1 MSASDIPDIRRH
13 MERLAAEGV
22 DVVRVIYPDLI
33 GTDRARDV
41 LLDHLPAACAHGLAF
56 CRAVYHTSPQGDV
69 VPVAGG
75 VDAGLPDVCVRPD
88 LSTLTVL
95 PWEPGVATC
104 LGEVTDPATSAPAP
118 ESPRDLLRSVLA
130 RCAEHGL
137 RPVVG
142 PELEYFLLE
151 PAPCAP
157 TGWRRSPETT
167 GAVYTAGLRADPDN
181 HLLRTLRLLRDL
193 RIGVTNGNHEFD
205 GGQYEINLT
214 HSGALDA
221 ADRAFRF
228 KAAVKELARGEGRL
242 ATFMA
247 KPFGDAGGSG
257 FHLHLSC
264 EDLGGD
270 LGGDAGGSAGGSAGG
285 GVGGSAG
292 GSAGEGV
299 GGSAGE
305 DVGGGAGEGVGGGAG
320 EGVGGG
326 AGEGVGGGA
335 GEGVGGGAGGGAGG
349 ANVFDDPA
357 GAYGL
362 SATARHAVAGVL
374 AHAPAL
380 AALANPTVNSY
391 KRFGPD
397 TLAPWLIDWG
407 LDNRS
412 AMLRI
417 PPERGSGARLELR
430 LGDASA
436 NPYLLIAGTLA
447 AALLGVRAGEEPP
460 APLEGYG
467 YDTARSA
474 LLPPTLSA
482 ALDALEAD
490 TALIELL
497 GKGFTTAY
505 LTYKRNE
512 VARFQRHVTDWEF
525 TEYAY
530 HL

>member
-1 MSASDIPDIRRH
+1 MSASETPAVGH
-13 MERLAAEGV
+13 YQERLAAEGV
-22 DVVRVIYPDLI
+22 DVVRVTYPDLI

-41 LLDHLPAACAHGLAF
+41 LLDQLPTACEHGLAF

-75 VDAGLPDVCVRPD
+75 LDAGLPDIHVRPD
-88 LSTLTVL
+88 LDTLVAL
-95 PWEPGVATC
+95 PWEPGVAVC
-104 LGEVTDPATSAPAP
+104 LGETVDPATGAPAP

-130 RCAEHGL
+130 RCAEQGL

-142 PELEYFLLE
+142 PELEYFLCDE
-151 PAPCAP
+151 DPA
-157 TGWRRSPETT
+157 SPSGYKRYAGTT

-181 HLLRTLRLLRDL
+181 HLLRTLRHLRDL

-205 GGQYEINLT
+205 GGQFEINLT
-214 HSGALDA
+214 HSEALSA
-221 ADRAFRF
+221 ADRSFRF
-228 KAAVKELARGEGRL
+228 KAAVKELARREGRL

-247 KPFGDAGGSG
+247 KPFNDAGGSG

-264 EDLGGD
+264 DDERGQN
-270 LGGDAGGSAGGSAGG
+270 A
-285 GVGGSAG
+285 
-292 GSAGEGV
+292 
-299 GGSAGE
+299 
-305 DVGGGAGEGVGGGAG
+305 
-320 EGVGGG
+320 
-326 AGEGVGGGA
+326 
-335 GEGVGGGAGGGAGG
+335 
-349 ANVFDDPA
+349 FDDPA
-357 GAYGL
+357 GRYGL
-362 SATARHAVAGVL
+362 SDTARHAVAGVL

-380 AALANPTVNSY
+380 AALANPTINSY

-412 AMLRI
+412 AMVRI
-417 PPERGSGARLELR
+417 PPERGAGARLELR
-430 LGDASA
+430 LGDAGA
-436 NPYLLIAGTLA
+436 NPYLLIAGAIA

-474 LLPPTLSA
+474 VLPTSLPA

-490 TALIELL
+490 TALTEIL
-497 GKGFTTAY
+497 GKDFTTSY
-505 LTYKRNE
+505 LSYKRDE
-512 VARFQRHVTDWEF
+512 VERFQRHVTDWEF

>member
-1 MSASDIPDIRRH
+1 MSASETPDVRQYQ
-13 MERLAAEGV
+13 ERLAAEGI
-22 DVVRVIYPDLI
+22 DVVRVTYPDLI

-41 LLDHLPAACAHGLAF
+41 LLDQLPTACEHGLAF

-69 VPVAGG
+69 VPVTGG
-75 VDAGLPDVCVRPD
+75 LDAGLPDITVRPD
-88 LSTLTVL
+88 LDTLVAL
-95 PWEPGVATC
+95 PWEPGVAAC
-104 LGEVTDPATSAPAP
+104 LGDVIDPATGAPAP

-130 RCAEHGL
+130 RCAEQGL
-137 RPVVG
+137 SPVAG
-142 PELEYFLLE
+142 PELEYFLCDE
-151 PAPCAP
+151 DPGSPSGWKRYSAAP
-157 TGWRRSPETT
+157 GV
-167 GAVYTAGLRADPDN
+167 VYTAGLRADPDN

-205 GGQYEINLT
+205 GGQFEINLT
-214 HSGALDA
+214 HSEALSA

-228 KAAVKELARGEGRL
+228 KAAVKELARKEGRL

-247 KPFGDAGGSG
+247 KPFNDAGGSG

-264 EDLGGD
+264 EDDRGRN
-270 LGGDAGGSAGGSAGG
+270 A
-285 GVGGSAG
+285 
-292 GSAGEGV
+292 
-299 GGSAGE
+299 
-305 DVGGGAGEGVGGGAG
+305 
-320 EGVGGG
+320 
-326 AGEGVGGGA
+326 
-335 GEGVGGGAGGGAGG
+335 
-349 ANVFDDPA
+349 FDDPA
-357 GAYGL
+357 GAHGL
-362 SATARHAVAGVL
+362 SATARHALAGVL

-380 AALANPTVNSY
+380 AALANPTINSY

-412 AMLRI
+412 AMVRI

-436 NPYLLIAGTLA
+436 NPYLLLAGTIA

-467 YDTARSA
+467 YDTARA
-474 LLPPTLSA
+474 AVLPTSLPA

-490 TALIELL
+490 TALAEVL
-497 GKGFTTAY
+497 GKDFTTSY
-505 LTYKRNE
+505 LSYKRNE
-512 VARFQRHVTDWEF
+512 VERFGRHVTDWEF

>member
-1 MSASDIPDIRRH
+1 MSAHDSPDIGRH
-13 MERLAAEGV
+13 IERLVSDGI

-41 LLDHLPAACAHGLAF
+41 LVDHLPSACEHGLAF
-56 CRAVYHTSPQGDV
+56 CRAVYHTTPQGDV

-75 VDAGLPDVCVRPD
+75 LDAGLPDVCVRPD
-88 LSTLTVL
+88 LSTLSAL

-104 LGEVTDPATSAPAP
+104 LGDVTDPATSGPAA
-118 ESPRDLLRSVLA
+118 ESPRDLLRAVLA
-130 RCAEHGL
+130 RCAAQGL

-151 PAPCAP
+151 PVPGTP
-157 TGWRRSPETT
+157 TGWRRAPEVT
-167 GAVYTAGLRADPDN
+167 GAVYTAGLRADPAN
-181 HLLRTLRLLRDL
+181 HLLHTLRLLRDL
-193 RIGVTNGNHEFD
+193 GLGVVTGNHEFD

-214 HSGALDA
+214 HSEALDA

-228 KAAVKELARGEGRL
+228 KAAVKELARKEGNL

-264 EDLGGD
+264 QDAEGGN
-270 LGGDAGGSAGGSAGG
+270 A
-285 GVGGSAG
+285 
-292 GSAGEGV
+292 
-299 GGSAGE
+299 
-305 DVGGGAGEGVGGGAG
+305 
-320 EGVGGG
+320 
-326 AGEGVGGGA
+326 
-335 GEGVGGGAGGGAGG
+335 
-349 ANVFDDPA
+349 FDDPT
-357 GAYGL
+357 GSHGL
-362 SATARHAVAGVL
+362 SATARHAVAGIL

-412 AMLRI
+412 AMVRV
-417 PPERGSGARLELR
+417 PPERGSGSRLELR
-430 LGDASA
+430 LGDAGA

-447 AALLGVRAGEEPP
+447 AALLGIQAGEEPP

-467 YDTARSA
+467 YDTARA
-474 LLPPTLSA
+474 AVLPLDLTA

-490 TALIELL
+490 TALTELL
-497 GKGFTTAY
+497 GKDFTTSY

-512 VARFQRHVTDWEF
+512 VERFQRHVTDWEF

>member
-1 MSASDIPDIRRH
+1 
-13 MERLAAEGV
+13 MERLTTEGV
-22 DVVRVIYPDLI
+22 DVVRVMYPDLI

-41 LLDHLPAACAHGLAF
+41 LVDHLPSACEHGLAF

-75 VDAGLPDVCVRPD
+75 LDAGLPDITVRPD
-88 LSTLTVL
+88 LSTLTAL

-104 LGEVTDPATSAPAP
+104 LGEVTDPATGAPAP
-118 ESPRDLLRSVLA
+118 ESPRDLLRAVLA
-130 RCAEHGL
+130 RCAEQGL

-151 PAPCAP
+151 PAPGTP
-157 TGWRRSPETT
+157 TGWRRAPEVT

-181 HLLRTLRLLRDL
+181 HLLRTLRQLRDL
-193 RIGVTNGNHEFD
+193 DIGVITGNHEFD

-214 HSGALDA
+214 HSDALDA

-228 KAAVKELARGEGRL
+228 KAAVKELAREEGRT

-264 EDLGGD
+264 V
-270 LGGDAGGSAGGSAGG
+270 DA
-285 GVGGSAG
+285 
-292 GSAGEGV
+292 EGRN
-299 GGSAGE
+299 A
-305 DVGGGAGEGVGGGAG
+305 
-320 EGVGGG
+320 
-326 AGEGVGGGA
+326 
-335 GEGVGGGAGGGAGG
+335 
-349 ANVFDDPA
+349 FDDPA
-357 GAYGL
+357 GAHGL
-362 SATARHAVAGVL
+362 SATARHAVAGVV

-412 AMLRI
+412 AMVRV
-417 PPERGSGARLELR
+417 PPERGPGARVELR

-436 NPYLLIAGTLA
+436 NPYLLVAGTIA
-447 AALLGVRAGEEPP
+447 AALLGIQAGEEPP

-474 LLPPTLSA
+474 VLPRDLPA

-490 TALIELL
+490 TALTDLL
-497 GKGFTTAY
+497 GKGFTSSF

-512 VARFQRHVTDWEF
+512 VERFQRHVTDWEF

>member
-1 MSASDIPDIRRH
+1 MSASDTPDIRRH

-22 DVVRVIYPDLI
+22 DVVRVVYPDLI

-41 LLDHLPAACAHGLAF
+41 LLDHLPSACEHGLAF
-56 CRAVYHTSPQGDV
+56 CRAVYHTTPQGDV

-75 VDAGLPDVCVRPD
+75 LDAGLPDVSVRPD
-88 LSTLTVL
+88 LSTAAVL

-118 ESPRDLLRSVLA
+118 ESPRDLLRTVLA
-130 RCAEHGL
+130 RCAEQGL

-151 PAPCAP
+151 PAPETP
-157 TGWRRSPETT
+157 TGWRRAPETT
-167 GAVYTAGLRADPDN
+167 GAVYTAGLRADPGN
-181 HLLRTLRLLRDL
+181 HLLRTLRALRDL
-193 RIGVTNGNHEFD
+193 GLGVVTGNHEFD

-214 HSGALDA
+214 HSSALDA

-228 KAAVKELARGEGRL
+228 KAAVKELARKEGNL

-264 EDLGGD
+264 EDT
-270 LGGDAGGSAGGSAGG
+270 
-285 GVGGSAG
+285 
-292 GSAGEGV
+292 EGRN
-299 GGSAGE
+299 A
-305 DVGGGAGEGVGGGAG
+305 
-320 EGVGGG
+320 
-326 AGEGVGGGA
+326 
-335 GEGVGGGAGGGAGG
+335 
-349 ANVFDDPA
+349 FDDPS

-362 SATARHAVAGVL
+362 SATARHAIAGIL

-412 AMLRI
+412 AMVRI

-436 NPYLLIAGTLA
+436 NPYLLIAGTIA
-447 AALLGVRAGEEPP
+447 AALLGVQAGEEPE

-474 LLPPTLSA
+474 LLPTSLSA

-490 TALIELL
+490 TALTDIL
-497 GKGFTTAY
+497 GKDFTTSF
-505 LTYKRNE
+505 LTYKRDE
-512 VARFQRHVTDWEF
+512 VKRFGRHVTDWEF

>member
-1 MSASDIPDIRRH
+1 MSAHDIPDIRRH
-13 MERLAAEGV
+13 MERLTAEGV
-22 DVVRVIYPDLI
+22 DVVRVIYPDLM

-41 LLDHLPAACAHGLAF
+41 LVDHLPSAREHGLAF

-75 VDAGLPDVCVRPD
+75 LDAGLPDVTVRPD
-88 LSTLTVL
+88 LSTLAVL

-104 LGEVTDPATSAPAP
+104 LGEVTDPATGAPAP
-118 ESPRDLLRSVLA
+118 ESPRDLLRAVLA
-130 RCAEHGL
+130 RCTEQGL
-137 RPVVG
+137 RPVIG

-151 PAPCAP
+151 PAPGTP
-157 TGWRRSPETT
+157 TGWRRAPETT
-167 GAVYTAGLRADPDN
+167 GAIYTAGLRADPDN
-181 HLLRTLRLLRDL
+181 HLLRTLRHLRDL
-193 RIGVTNGNHEFD
+193 NLGVITGNHEFD

-214 HSGALDA
+214 HSEALDA

-228 KAAVKELARGEGRL
+228 KAAVKELARKEGRL

-247 KPFGDAGGSG
+247 KPYGDAGGSG

-264 EDLGGD
+264 
-270 LGGDAGGSAGGSAGG
+270 DAADEEGG
-285 GVGGSAG
+285 GNA
-292 GSAGEGV
+292 
-299 GGSAGE
+299 
-305 DVGGGAGEGVGGGAG
+305 
-320 EGVGGG
+320 
-326 AGEGVGGGA
+326 
-335 GEGVGGGAGGGAGG
+335 
-349 ANVFDDPA
+349 FDDPA

-362 SATARHAVAGVL
+362 SAIARHAVAGIV

-412 AMLRI
+412 AMVRI
-417 PPERGSGARLELR
+417 PPERGSGARVELR

-436 NPYLLIAGTLA
+436 NPYLLVAGTIA
-447 AALLGVRAGEEPP
+447 AALLGIQAGEEPP

-467 YDTARSA
+467 YDTARA
-474 LLPPTLSA
+474 AVLPRDLSA

-490 TALIELL
+490 TALTDLL
-497 GKGFTTAY
+497 GKGFTTSF

-512 VARFQRHVTDWEF
+512 VERFQRHVTDWEF

>member
-1 MSASDIPDIRRH
+1 MSASDTHPVHRH
-13 MERLAAEGV
+13 MNRLATDNI
-22 DVVRVIYPDLI
+22 DVVRVTYPDLI
-33 GTDRARDV
+33 GTERARDV
-41 LLDHLPAACAHGLAF
+41 LLDHLPSACDHGLAF

-75 VDAGLPDVCVRPD
+75 LDAGLPDICVVPD
-88 LSTLTVL
+88 LDTLIPL

-104 LGEVTDPATSAPAP
+104 LGDVTDPATSLPAS
-118 ESPRDLLRSVLA
+118 ESPRDLLRTVLD
-130 RCAEHGL
+130 RCTEQGL

-142 PELEYFLLE
+142 PELEYFLCDA
-151 PAPCAP
+151 APGTP
-157 TGWRRSPETT
+157 RGWRRYDEAT
-167 GAVYTAGLRADPDN
+167 GVVYTSGLRADGDN
-181 HLLRTLRLLRDL
+181 HLLRTLRHLRDL
-193 RIGVTNGNHEFD
+193 GIGVTSGNHEFD
-205 GGQYEINLT
+205 GGQFEINLT
-214 HSGALDA
+214 HSDAMNA

-228 KAAVKELARGEGRL
+228 KAAIKELARKEGRL

-247 KPFGDAGGSG
+247 KPFTDAGGSG

-264 EDLGGD
+264 LT
-270 LGGDAGGSAGGSAGG
+270 
-285 GVGGSAG
+285 
-292 GSAGEGV
+292 
-299 GGSAGE
+299 GE
-305 DVGGGAGEGVGGGAG
+305 DGNA
-320 EGVGGG
+320 
-326 AGEGVGGGA
+326 
-335 GEGVGGGAGGGAGG
+335 
-349 ANVFDDPA
+349 FDDASAP
-357 GAYGL
+357 YGL

-412 AMLRI
+412 AMVRI
-417 PPERGSGARLELR
+417 PPERGSGSRLELR

-436 NPYLLIAGTLA
+436 NPYLLIAGTVA
-447 AALLGVRAGEEPP
+447 AALLGVLAGEEPP

-467 YDTARSA
+467 YDTAKSA
-474 LLPPTLSA
+474 VLPMTLPA

-490 TALIELL
+490 TALTDML
-497 GKGFTTAY
+497 GKGFTTSY
-505 LTYKRNE
+505 LAYKRDE

>member
-1 MSASDIPDIRRH
+1 MSASDTPDIRRH

-22 DVVRVIYPDLI
+22 DVVRVVYPDLI

-41 LLDHLPAACAHGLAF
+41 LLDHLPSACEHGLAF
-56 CRAVYHTSPQGDV
+56 CRAVYHTTPQGDV

-75 VDAGLPDVCVRPD
+75 LDAGLPDVSVRPD
-88 LSTLTVL
+88 LATAAVL

-118 ESPRDLLRSVLA
+118 ESPRDLLRTVLA
-130 RCAEHGL
+130 RCAEQGL

-151 PAPCAP
+151 PAPGTP

-167 GAVYTAGLRADPDN
+167 GAVYTAGLRADPGN
-181 HLLRTLRLLRDL
+181 HLLRTLRGLRDL
-193 RIGVTNGNHEFD
+193 GLGVVTGNHEFD

-214 HSGALDA
+214 HSSALDA

-228 KAAVKELARGEGRL
+228 KAAVKELARQEGNL

-264 EDLGGD
+264 EDT
-270 LGGDAGGSAGGSAGG
+270 
-285 GVGGSAG
+285 
-292 GSAGEGV
+292 EGR
-299 GGSAGE
+299 
-305 DVGGGAGEGVGGGAG
+305 
-320 EGVGGG
+320 
-326 AGEGVGGGA
+326 
-335 GEGVGGGAGGGAGG
+335 
-349 ANVFDDPA
+349 NVFDDPT
-357 GAYGL
+357 GAHGL
-362 SATARHAVAGVL
+362 SATARHAIAGIL

-412 AMLRI
+412 SMVRI

-436 NPYLLIAGTLA
+436 NPYLLIAGTIA
-447 AALLGVRAGEEPP
+447 AALLGVLAGEEPE

-467 YDTARSA
+467 YDTTRSA
-474 LLPPTLSA
+474 LLPTNLAA

-490 TALIELL
+490 TALTDIL
-497 GKGFTTAY
+497 GKDFTTSF
-505 LTYKRNE
+505 LTYKRDE
-512 VARFQRHVTDWEF
+512 VDRFGRHVTDWEF

>member
-13 MERLAAEGV
+13 AERLAAEGV

-41 LLDHLPAACAHGLAF
+41 LLDHLPSAVEHGLAF
-56 CRAVYHTSPQGDV
+56 CRAVYHTTPQGDV

-75 VDAGLPDVCVRPD
+75 LDAGLPDVSVRPD
-88 LSTLTVL
+88 LSTAAVL
-95 PWEPGVATC
+95 PWEPGVATV
-104 LGEVTDPATSAPAP
+104 LGEVTDPATGSPAP
-118 ESPRDLLRSVLA
+118 ESPRDLLRTVLA
-130 RCAEHGL
+130 RCSEQGL
-137 RPVVG
+137 HPVVG

-151 PAPCAP
+151 PAPGTA
-157 TGWRRSPETT
+157 TGWRRSPEVT
-167 GAVYTAGLRADPDN
+167 GAVYTAGLRADPEN
-181 HLLRTLRLLRDL
+181 HLLRTLRSLRDL
-193 RIGVTNGNHEFD
+193 GLGVVTGNHEFD

-214 HSGALDA
+214 HSEALDA

-228 KAAVKELARGEGRL
+228 KAAVKELARREGNL

-257 FHLHLSC
+257 FHLHLSF
-264 EDLGGD
+264 
-270 LGGDAGGSAGGSAGG
+270 
-285 GVGGSAG
+285 
-292 GSAGEGV
+292 EGAD
-299 GGSAGE
+299 GRNA
-305 DVGGGAGEGVGGGAG
+305 
-320 EGVGGG
+320 
-326 AGEGVGGGA
+326 
-335 GEGVGGGAGGGAGG
+335 
-349 ANVFDDPA
+349 FDDPA

-362 SATARHAVAGVL
+362 SATGRHALAGVL

-412 AMLRI
+412 AMVRI

-447 AALLGVRAGEEPP
+447 AALLGVEAGEEPP
-460 APLEGYG
+460 TSLEGYG

-474 LLPPTLSA
+474 LLPQNLPA

-490 TALIELL
+490 TALIDVL
-497 GKGFTTAY
+497 GKDFTTSF
-505 LTYKRNE
+505 LTYKRDE
-512 VARFQRHVTDWEF
+512 VERFGRHVTDWEF

>member
-1 MSASDIPDIRRH
+1 MSAHDKPDIRRH
-13 MERLAAEGV
+13 MERLTAEGV
-22 DVVRVIYPDLI
+22 DVIRVTYPDLI

-41 LLDHLPAACAHGLAF
+41 LVDHLPAACEHGLAF
-56 CRAVYHTSPQGDV
+56 CRAVYHTTPQGDV

-75 VDAGLPDVCVRPD
+75 LDAGLPDVTVRPD
-88 LSTLTVL
+88 LSTLTTL

-104 LGEVTDPATSAPAP
+104 LGEVTDPATGAPAP
-118 ESPRDLLRSVLA
+118 ESPRDLLRTVLA
-130 RCAEHGL
+130 HCAEQGL
-137 RPVVG
+137 RPIVG

-151 PAPCAP
+151 QTAA
-157 TGWRRSPETT
+157 GWRRHPETT
-167 GAVYTAGLRADPDN
+167 GAVYTAGLRADPSN
-181 HLLRTLRLLRDL
+181 HLLRTLRHLRDL
-193 RIGVTNGNHEFD
+193 GIGVITGNHEFD

-214 HSGALDA
+214 HSDALDA
-221 ADRAFRF
+221 ADRSFRF
-228 KAAVKELARGEGRL
+228 KAAVKELARRDGLL

-264 EDLGGD
+264 D
-270 LGGDAGGSAGGSAGG
+270 DA
-285 GVGGSAG
+285 
-292 GSAGEGV
+292 EGRN
-299 GGSAGE
+299 A
-305 DVGGGAGEGVGGGAG
+305 
-320 EGVGGG
+320 
-326 AGEGVGGGA
+326 
-335 GEGVGGGAGGGAGG
+335 
-349 ANVFDDPA
+349 FDDPA
-357 GAYGL
+357 GAHGL
-362 SATARHAVAGVL
+362 SAVARHAIAGIV

-380 AALANPTVNSY
+380 AALLNPTVNSY

-412 AMLRI
+412 AMVRI
-417 PPERGSGARLELR
+417 PPERGAGARLELR

-436 NPYLLIAGTLA
+436 NPYLAIAATLA
-447 AALLGVRAGEEPP
+447 AALLGIRAGEEPP
-460 APLEGYG
+460 PPLEGYG

-474 LLPPTLSA
+474 LLPTDLSA

-490 TALIELL
+490 TDLADLL
-497 GKGFTTAY
+497 GKDFTTSY

-512 VARFQRHVTDWEF
+512 VERFQRHVTDWEF

>member
-1 MSASDIPDIRRH
+1 MSASDTPDIHRH

-41 LLDHLPAACAHGLAF
+41 LVEHLPSAREHGLAF

-75 VDAGLPDVCVRPD
+75 LDAGLPDVTVRPD
-88 LSTLTVL
+88 LSTLAPL

-104 LGEVTDPATSAPAP
+104 LGEVTDPATGAPAP
-118 ESPRDLLRSVLA
+118 ESPRDLLRTVLA
-130 RCAEHGL
+130 RCAERGL

-151 PAPCAP
+151 PAPGTP
-157 TGWRRSPETT
+157 TGWRRAPETT

-181 HLLRTLRLLRDL
+181 HLLRTLRQLRDL
-193 RIGVTNGNHEFD
+193 DIGVITGNHEFD

-214 HSGALDA
+214 HSDALDA
-221 ADRAFRF
+221 ADRSFRF
-228 KAAVKELARGEGRL
+228 KAAVKELARKEGRL

-247 KPFGDAGGSG
+247 KPFTDAGGSG

-264 EDLGGD
+264 D
-270 LGGDAGGSAGGSAGG
+270 DAERRNA
-285 GVGGSAG
+285 
-292 GSAGEGV
+292 
-299 GGSAGE
+299 
-305 DVGGGAGEGVGGGAG
+305 
-320 EGVGGG
+320 
-326 AGEGVGGGA
+326 
-335 GEGVGGGAGGGAGG
+335 
-349 ANVFDDPA
+349 FDDPA
-357 GAYGL
+357 GVYGL
-362 SATARHAVAGVL
+362 SATARHAVAGIV

-412 AMLRI
+412 AMVRI
-417 PPERGSGARLELR
+417 PPERGEGARVELR

-436 NPYLLIAGTLA
+436 NPYLIVAGTIA
-447 AALLGVRAGEEPP
+447 AALLGVQAGEEPP

-467 YDTARSA
+467 YDTAKSA
-474 LLPPTLSA
+474 VLPADLSA

-490 TALIELL
+490 TALTDLL
-497 GKGFTTAY
+497 GKDFVTSF

-512 VARFQRHVTDWEF
+512 VERFQRHVTDWEF

>member
-1 MSASDIPDIRRH
+1 MSATQTPDPRQYQ
-13 MERLAAEGV
+13 ERLAAEGI
-22 DVVRVIYPDLI
+22 DVVRVTYPDLI

-41 LLDHLPAACAHGLAF
+41 LLDQLPTVCEHGLAF

-69 VPVAGG
+69 VPVSGG
-75 VDAGLPDVCVRPD
+75 LDAGLPDVTVRPD
-88 LSTLTVL
+88 LDTLVAL

-104 LGEVTDPATSAPAP
+104 LGEVIDPATGAPAA

-130 RCAEHGL
+130 RCAEQGL

-142 PELEYFLLE
+142 PELEYFLCDAD
-151 PAPCAP
+151 PASASGYKRYSRA
-157 TGWRRSPETT
+157 TGV
-167 GAVYTAGLRADPDN
+167 VYTAGLRADPDN

-205 GGQYEINLT
+205 GGQFEINLT
-214 HSGALDA
+214 HSGALSA

-228 KAAVKELARGEGRL
+228 KAAVKELARKEGRL

-247 KPFGDAGGSG
+247 KPFNDAGGSG
-257 FHLHLSC
+257 FHLHLSFEASD
-264 EDLGGD
+264 EDGGH
-270 LGGDAGGSAGGSAGG
+270 
-285 GVGGSAG
+285 
-292 GSAGEGV
+292 
-299 GGSAGE
+299 
-305 DVGGGAGEGVGGGAG
+305 
-320 EGVGGG
+320 
-326 AGEGVGGGA
+326 
-335 GEGVGGGAGGGAGG
+335 
-349 ANVFDDPA
+349 NVLDDPS
-357 GAYGL
+357 GPYGL
-362 SATARHAVAGVL
+362 SATARHAIAGLL

-412 AMLRI
+412 AMVRI

-430 LGDASA
+430 LGDAGA
-436 NPYLLIAGTLA
+436 NPYLLIAGTIA

-467 YDTARSA
+467 YDTTRAA
-474 LLPPTLSA
+474 VLPMGLSA

-490 TALIELL
+490 TALTDVL
-497 GKGFTTAY
+497 GKDFATAY
-505 LTYKRNE
+505 LSYKRNE
-512 VARFQRHVTDWEF
+512 VDRFRRHVTDWEF

>member
-1 MSASDIPDIRRH
+1 MSAQDTPDIHRH
-13 MERLAAEGV
+13 MERLSAEGI
-22 DVVRVIYPDLI
+22 DVVRVVYPDLI

-41 LLDHLPAACAHGLAF
+41 LLDHLPSACAHGLAF
-56 CRAVYHTSPQGDV
+56 CKAVYHTSPQGDV

-75 VDAGLPDVCVRPD
+75 LDAGLPDVNVRPD
-88 LSTLTVL
+88 LDTLVPL
-95 PWEPGVATC
+95 PWEPGVASC
-104 LGEVTDPATSAPAP
+104 LGEVTDSATGRAAA

-151 PAPCAP
+151 PAPGTP
-157 TGWRRSPETT
+157 TGWRRSPEAT

-181 HLLRTLRLLRDL
+181 HLLRTLRQLRDL
-193 RIGVTNGNHEFD
+193 GLGVVAGNHEFD

-214 HSGALDA
+214 HSDALDA

-228 KAAVKELARGEGRL
+228 KAAVKELARREGNL

-264 EDLGGD
+264 ETTDTTGTRN
-270 LGGDAGGSAGGSAGG
+270 A
-285 GVGGSAG
+285 
-292 GSAGEGV
+292 
-299 GGSAGE
+299 
-305 DVGGGAGEGVGGGAG
+305 
-320 EGVGGG
+320 
-326 AGEGVGGGA
+326 
-335 GEGVGGGAGGGAGG
+335 
-349 ANVFDDPA
+349 FDDPA

-362 SATARHAVAGVL
+362 SATARHAVAGVI

-412 AMLRI
+412 AMVRI
-417 PPERGSGARLELR
+417 PPERGSGARIELR
-430 LGDASA
+430 LGDAGA
-436 NPYLLIAGTLA
+436 NPYLLIAGTIA
-447 AALLGVRAGEEPP
+447 AALLGVQAGQEPP

-474 LLPPTLSA
+474 LLPMNLPA

-490 TALIELL
+490 TALTEVL
-497 GKGFTTAY
+497 GKDFTASF
-505 LTYKRNE
+505 LAYKRNE
-512 VARFQRHVTDWEF
+512 VERFGRHVTDWEF
-525 TEYAY
+525 TEYAH